1 MGIEFLIYKNIG
13 YLNIKPEYILIVKK
27 NVKLVDYG
35 IKFLSNEIINNY
47 MSPELFKNKIN
58 KK

>member
-1 MGIEFLIYKNIG
+1 MGLEFLIDKSIG

-27 NVKLVDYG
+27 NVELVDYG
-35 IKFLSNEIINNY
+35 IKFLNYEIINNY
-47 MSPELFKNKIN
+47 MSPELFKNNIN

>member
-1 MGIEFLIYKNIG
+1 M
-13 YLNIKPEYILIVKK
+13 NIKPEYILIYKE

-35 IKFLSNEIINNY
+35 IIFLNKEIINNY
-47 MSPELFKNKIN
+47 MSPELM